1 MASPPPVAPSRA
13 ALNALRGLL
22 LTTSCSLILLSEERR
37 RRMQIAI
44 TAIENAKKLQLV
56 ANSFRESRRT
66 IARTRGSAS
75 GSESDIFAEIDEDA
89 LSKMSITRAKRSI
102 RRRGRTN
109 TRGGIDEATDIC
121 EYSSRLLQ
129 PISRNKSHHEPIQPC
144 EIAGSIGPMS
154 RATQFTGNLDILSF
168 NKMKSTWLR
177 SNRPQRSDWKAPRR
191 GTRFHS
197 THAAHL
203 PVSDTNITKA
213 RERSIPK
220 TDHSSLA
227 SRHHF
232 RQLTADL
239 ERLLTDLEA
248 RIAENRDKICS
259 KDLSSVK
266 DLVEEIASLGQFPAA
281 AMELVQS
288 QAIRL
293 FKIATHSCPADIIAT
308 LSSLLPLK
316 EDAMEIL
323 APCALVLK
331 NHAHRKSLREVLIFL
346 SNNHPLCPWASGR
359 LIHRLLSWLS
369 ESQRNFASIKQLYLR
384 LQECGLFRDI
394 EIRKEVEIEIRQLM
408 VKLALKADETKF
420 TNIELR
426 MLEKDL
432 GAVVS
437 DVRLL
442 QDLIPW
448 KVNGGKWDEVWSH
461 IQVLRQSIEHP
472 EEAQSVGNKFL
483 YQRLLRDATDSFVA
497 QCRDHDEVEAFLR
510 KAVTGF
516 SLERIKPKWFF
527 AVLDGHARRRRAD
540 SAGSWL
546 HFCCDNNLLVDKSF
560 NQLFFARCRRS
571 LWYCDRSIRRLYD
584 RLLAKRLRRAQGL
597 ATTQPTDPDHL
608 ETHPT
613 VALRNTVSEQL
624 EGENVDTERARHLIS
639 LAYRKGRDVSKALT
653 PLLIALFKQ
662 GGDPSTWINS
672 SLESGIR
679 LQDSTYNAA
688 AQALSAR
695 GKHGAAINVC
705 KIAARENGNGQLLYS
720 EYNFANLVFAYT
732 GSVQYKE
739 LQSLLSEFTSEMI
752 WWHGSKI
759 CKETIKLAMK
769 RAASRILTYPEQSEI
784 HRKAFEQLQV
794 TLEHVQKCRP
804 SSRQRVDIS
813 KTLITILKVNNRPK
827 TTNSEREKKGHI
839 PR

>member
-37 RRMQIAI
+37 RRMQIAL

-56 ANSFRESRRT
+56 ANSFRESRRK

-75 GSESDIFAEIDEDA
+75 GSEGDLFAEIDDDA
-89 LSKMSITRAKRSI
+89 ISKMSIPRVKRSS
-102 RRRGRTN
+102 RRRGRTHI
-109 TRGGIDEATDIC
+109 RGEIDEATDIC

-129 PISRNKSHHEPIQPC
+129 PISRSKNHHEPIQPA
-144 EIAGSIGPMS
+144 EIAEPIGPTS
-154 RATQFTGNLDILSF
+154 RVIHFTGNLDILSF
-168 NKMKSTWLR
+168 KMKSTWLR
-177 SNRPQRSDWKAPRR
+177 SNRTQCPDWKALRR
-191 GTRFHS
+191 GTRFYS
-197 THAAHL
+197 TQAAHL
-203 PVSDTNITKA
+203 PLSDTNIAEA
-213 RERSIPK
+213 RERSILN

-248 RIAENRDKICS
+248 RIAENKEQVCN
-259 KDLSSVK
+259 KDLSSAK
-266 DLVEEIASLGQFPAA
+266 DLVEEIASFGHFSAA
-281 AMELVQS
+281 AVDLVQS

-293 FKIATHSCPADIIAT
+293 FRVGTHSCPADIIAA

-323 APCALVLK
+323 APCALALK
-331 NHAHRKSLREVLIFL
+331 NSAHRKSLREVLIFL
-346 SNNHPLCPWASGR
+346 SNNNSLCPWASGR

-369 ESQRNFASIKQLYLR
+369 ESQCKFVSIKQLYLG
-384 LQECGLFRDI
+384 LQECGLFRDM

-408 VKLALKADETKF
+408 VELALKADETEF
-420 TNIELR
+420 TNTELR
-426 MLEKDL
+426 ILEEDL

-442 QDLIPW
+442 RDLIPW

-472 EEAQSVGNKFL
+472 EEAQSVENKSL
-483 YQRLLRDATDSFVA
+483 YQKILRDATDNFVA

-510 KAVTGF
+510 KAVTVF
-516 SLERIKPKWFF
+516 SLEKIRPQWFF
-527 AVLDGHARRRRAD
+527 AVLDGHARRRGAD

-546 HFCCDNNLLVDKSF
+546 HFCCDHKLLMDAWF
-560 NQLFFARCRRS
+560 TRLFFARCRKS
-571 LWYCDRSIRRLYD
+571 LWFCDRSIRRLYD
-584 RLLAKRLRRAQGL
+584 RLLAKRSRRAQVL
-597 ATTQPTDPDHL
+597 AMTQPAEPDHL
-608 ETHPT
+608 ETPPA
-613 VALRNTVSEQL
+613 VMLRNTVSERF
-624 EGENVDTERARHLIS
+624 EGENVDTERARRLIS
-639 LAYRKGRDVSKALT
+639 SAYRKGSDVSRALT

-662 GGDPSTWINS
+662 GGDPSTWINTC
-672 SLESGIR
+672 LESGIR

-695 GKHGAAINVC
+695 GKHWAAIKVC
-705 KIAARENGNGQLLYS
+705 EIAARENGNGQLLYN

-732 GSVQYKE
+732 GFVRYKE

-769 RAASRILTYPEQSEI
+769 KAASRILTRPEQSEI
-784 HRKAFEQLQV
+784 HRQAFEQLQV
-794 TLEHVQKCRP
+794 ALEHVKQCRP
-804 SSRQRVDIS
+804 SSRQRVAIS
-813 KTLITILKVNNRPK
+813 KTLITILKLNRPK
-827 TTNSEREKKGHI
+827 TTDSKREKENE
-839 PR
+839 

>member
-37 RRMQIAI
+37 RRMQIAL

-56 ANSFRESRRT
+56 AHSFRESRRT
-66 IARTRGSAS
+66 IARTSGSAS
-75 GSESDIFAEIDEDA
+75 GSEGDLFAEIDDDA
-89 LSKMSITRAKRSI
+89 LSEMSITRAKRSS
-102 RRRGRTN
+102 RRRGRTHI
-109 TRGGIDEATDIC
+109 RGGIDEATDIC

-129 PISRNKSHHEPIQPC
+129 PISRNKSHHQRIQPA
-144 EIAGSIGPMS
+144 EIAEPVGPMS
-154 RATQFTGNLDILSF
+154 RATHFTGNLDILSF

-177 SNRPQRSDWKAPRR
+177 SNRPQRSVWKAPRR

-203 PVSDTNITKA
+203 PVSDTNITEA
-213 RERSIPK
+213 RERSIPT

-248 RIAENRDKICS
+248 RIAENKEKICD
-259 KDLSSVK
+259 KDLSSAK
-266 DLVEEIASLGQFPAA
+266 DLVEEIASFGHLPVA
-281 AMELVQS
+281 AMDLVQS

-293 FKIATHSCPADIIAT
+293 FRIATHSPADIIAT
-308 LSSLLPLK
+308 LSSLLPLTG
-316 EDAMEIL
+316 DAMEIL

-331 NHAHRKSLREVLIFL
+331 NSAHRKSLREVLIFL
-346 SNNHPLCPWASGR
+346 SNNNSLCPWTSGR

-369 ESQRNFASIKQLYLR
+369 ESQCDFVSIKQLYLG
-384 LQECGLFRDI
+384 LQKSGLFRDI

-408 VKLALKADETKF
+408 VELALKADETDF
-420 TNIELR
+420 TNTELR
-426 MLEKDL
+426 MLEEDL

-442 QDLIPW
+442 RDLIPW

-472 EEAQSVGNKFL
+472 EEEAQSLGNKSL
-483 YQRLLRDATDSFVA
+483 YQEILSDATDNFVA

-516 SLERIKPKWFF
+516 SLQRIRPKWFF

-546 HFCCDNNLLVDKSF
+546 HFCCDHKLLVGVWF
-560 NQLFFARCRRS
+560 NRLFFARCRKS
-571 LWYCDRSIRRLYD
+571 LWFCDRSIRRLYD
-584 RLLAKRLRRAQGL
+584 RLLAKRLRMAQDL
-597 ATTQPTDPDHL
+597 ATTQPADPDHL
-608 ETHPT
+608 ETPPA

-624 EGENVDTERARHLIS
+624 ESENVDTERARHLIS
-639 LAYRKGRDVSKALT
+639 SAYRKGRDVSRALT
-653 PLLIALFKQ
+653 PLLIALFQQ
-662 GGDPSTWINS
+662 GEDPSSWINT

-679 LQDSTYNAA
+679 LQDSIYNAA

-695 GKHGAAINVC
+695 GKHSAAIKVC
-705 KIAARENGNGQLLYS
+705 EIAARENGNGQLSYN
-720 EYNFANLVFAYT
+720 EYNFANLVFAYS
-732 GSVQYKE
+732 GFFLYKE

-769 RAASRILTYPEQSEI
+769 KAASRISTQPEQSEI
-784 HRKAFEQLQV
+784 HRQAFEQLQV
-794 TLEHVQKCRP
+794 ALEHVKQCRP

-813 KTLITILKVNNRPK
+813 KTLITILEVKRPK
-827 TTNSEREKKGHI
+827 TTNSKREKESHI
-839 PR
+839 P

>member
-37 RRMQIAI
+37 RRMQIAL

-56 ANSFRESRRT
+56 AHSFRESRRT
-66 IARTRGSAS
+66 IARTSGSAS
-75 GSESDIFAEIDEDA
+75 GSEGDLFAEIDDDA
-89 LSKMSITRAKRSI
+89 LSEMSITRAKRSS
-102 RRRGRTN
+102 RRRGRTHI
-109 TRGGIDEATDIC
+109 RGGIDEATDIC

-129 PISRNKSHHEPIQPC
+129 PISRNKSHHERIQPA
-144 EIAGSIGPMS
+144 EIAEPVGPMS
-154 RATQFTGNLDILSF
+154 RATHFTGNLDILSF

-177 SNRPQRSDWKAPRR
+177 SNRPQRSVWKAPRR

-203 PVSDTNITKA
+203 PVSDTNITEA
-213 RERSIPK
+213 RERSIPT

-248 RIAENRDKICS
+248 RIAENKEKICD
-259 KDLSSVK
+259 KDLSSAK
-266 DLVEEIASLGQFPAA
+266 DLVEEIASFGHLPVA
-281 AMELVQS
+281 AMDLVQS

-293 FKIATHSCPADIIAT
+293 FRIATHSPADIIAT

-316 EDAMEIL
+316 GDAMEIL

-331 NHAHRKSLREVLIFL
+331 NSAHRKSLREVLIFL
-346 SNNHPLCPWASGR
+346 SNNNSLCPWTSGR

-369 ESQRNFASIKQLYLR
+369 ESQCDFVSIKQLYLG
-384 LQECGLFRDI
+384 LQKSGLFRDI

-408 VKLALKADETKF
+408 VELALKADETDF
-420 TNIELR
+420 TNTELR
-426 MLEKDL
+426 MLEEDL

-442 QDLIPW
+442 RDLIPW

-472 EEAQSVGNKFL
+472 EEEAQSLGNKSL
-483 YQRLLRDATDSFVA
+483 YQEILSDATDNFVA

-516 SLERIKPKWFF
+516 SLQRIRPKWFF

-546 HFCCDNNLLVDKSF
+546 HFCCDHKLLVGVWF
-560 NQLFFARCRRS
+560 NRLFFARCRKS
-571 LWYCDRSIRRLYD
+571 LWFCDRSIRRLYD
-584 RLLAKRLRRAQGL
+584 RLLAKRLRMAQDL
-597 ATTQPTDPDHL
+597 ATTQPADPDHL
-608 ETHPT
+608 ETPPA

-624 EGENVDTERARHLIS
+624 ESENVDTERARHLIS
-639 LAYRKGRDVSKALT
+639 SAYRKGRDVSRALT
-653 PLLIALFKQ
+653 PLLIALFQQ
-662 GGDPSTWINS
+662 GEDPSSWINT

-679 LQDSTYNAA
+679 LQDSIYNAA

-695 GKHGAAINVC
+695 GKHSAAIKVC
-705 KIAARENGNGQLLYS
+705 EIAARENGNGQLSYN
-720 EYNFANLVFAYT
+720 EYNFANLVFAYS
-732 GSVQYKE
+732 GFFLYKE

-769 RAASRILTYPEQSEI
+769 KAASRISTQPEQSEI
-784 HRKAFEQLQV
+784 HRQAFEQLQV
-794 TLEHVQKCRP
+794 ALEHVKQCRP

-813 KTLITILKVNNRPK
+813 KTLITILEVKRPK
-827 TTNSEREKKGHI
+827 TTDSKREKESHI
-839 PR
+839 P

>member
-37 RRMQIAI
+37 RRMQIAL

-56 ANSFRESRRT
+56 AHSFRESRRT
-66 IARTRGSAS
+66 IARTSGSAS
-75 GSESDIFAEIDEDA
+75 GSEGDLFAEIDDDA
-89 LSKMSITRAKRSI
+89 LSEMSITRAKRSS
-102 RRRGRTN
+102 RRRGRTHI
-109 TRGGIDEATDIC
+109 RGGIDEATDIC

-129 PISRNKSHHEPIQPC
+129 PISRNKSHHERIQPA
-144 EIAGSIGPMS
+144 EIAEPVGPMS
-154 RATQFTGNLDILSF
+154 RATHFTGNLDILSF

-177 SNRPQRSDWKAPRR
+177 SNRPQRSVWKAPRR

-203 PVSDTNITKA
+203 PVSDTNITEA
-213 RERSIPK
+213 RERSIPT
-220 TDHSSLA
+220 TDHRSLA

-248 RIAENRDKICS
+248 RIAENKEKICD
-259 KDLSSVK
+259 KDLSSAK
-266 DLVEEIASLGQFPAA
+266 DLVEEIASFGHLPVA
-281 AMELVQS
+281 AMDLVQS

-293 FKIATHSCPADIIAT
+293 FRIATHSPADIIAT

-316 EDAMEIL
+316 GDAMEIL

-331 NHAHRKSLREVLIFL
+331 NSAHRKSLREVLIFL
-346 SNNHPLCPWASGR
+346 SNNNPLCPWTSGR

-369 ESQRNFASIKQLYLR
+369 ESQCDFVSIKQLYLG
-384 LQECGLFRDI
+384 LQKSGLFRDI

-408 VKLALKADETKF
+408 VELALKADETDF
-420 TNIELR
+420 TNTELR
-426 MLEKDL
+426 MLEEDL

-442 QDLIPW
+442 RDLIPW

-472 EEAQSVGNKFL
+472 EEEAQSLGNKSL
-483 YQRLLRDATDSFVA
+483 YQKILSDATDNFVA

-516 SLERIKPKWFF
+516 SLQRIRPKWFF

-546 HFCCDNNLLVDKSF
+546 HFCCDHKLLVGVWF
-560 NQLFFARCRRS
+560 NRLFFARCRKS
-571 LWYCDRSIRRLYD
+571 LWFCDRSIRRLYD
-584 RLLAKRLRRAQGL
+584 RLLAKRLRMAQDL
-597 ATTQPTDPDHL
+597 ATTQPADPDHL
-608 ETHPT
+608 ETPPA

-624 EGENVDTERARHLIS
+624 ESENVDTERARHLIS
-639 LAYRKGRDVSKALT
+639 SAYRKGRDVSRALT
-653 PLLIALFKQ
+653 PLLIALFQQ
-662 GGDPSTWINS
+662 GEDPSSWINT

-679 LQDSTYNAA
+679 LQDSIYNAA

-695 GKHGAAINVC
+695 GKHSAAIKVC
-705 KIAARENGNGQLLYS
+705 EIAARENGNGQLSYN
-720 EYNFANLVFAYT
+720 EYNFANLVFAYS
-732 GSVQYKE
+732 GFFLYKE

-769 RAASRILTYPEQSEI
+769 KAASRISTQPEQSEI
-784 HRKAFEQLQV
+784 HRQAFEQLQV
-794 TLEHVQKCRP
+794 ALEHVKQCRP

-813 KTLITILKVNNRPK
+813 KTLITILEVKRPK
-827 TTNSEREKKGHI
+827 TTDSKREKESHI
-839 PR
+839 P

>member
-37 RRMQIAI
+37 RRMQIAL

-56 ANSFRESRRT
+56 AHSFRDSGRT
-66 IARTRGSAS
+66 IARTRSSAS
-75 GSESDIFAEIDEDA
+75 GSEGDLFAEIDDDA
-89 LSKMSITRAKRSI
+89 LSEMSITRAKRSS
-102 RRRGRTN
+102 RRKGRTHI
-109 TRGGIDEATDIC
+109 RGGIDEATDIC

-129 PISRNKSHHEPIQPC
+129 PISRNKSHHERIQPA
-144 EIAGSIGPMS
+144 EIAEPIGPMS
-154 RATQFTGNLDILSF
+154 RATHFTSNLDILSF

-177 SNRPQRSDWKAPRR
+177 SNRPQLSDWKAPLR

-197 THAAHL
+197 TNAPRL
-203 PVSDTNITKA
+203 PVSDTNITEA

-248 RIAENRDKICS
+248 RIAESKENVCN

-266 DLVEEIASLGQFPAA
+266 DLVEEIASFGHFPAA
-281 AMELVQS
+281 AMDLVQS
-288 QAIRL
+288 QATRL
-293 FKIATHSCPADIIAT
+293 FRISTHFCPADIIAM

-316 EDAMEIL
+316 GDAMEIL

-331 NHAHRKSLREVLIFL
+331 NSAHRKSLREVLIFL
-346 SNNHPLCPWASGR
+346 SNNNPLCPWKGGR

-369 ESQRNFASIKQLYLR
+369 ESQRDFVSIKQLYLR

-408 VKLALKADETKF
+408 VELALKADETEF
-420 TNIELR
+420 TNTELR
-426 MLEKDL
+426 MLEEDL

-442 QDLIPW
+442 RDLIPW
-448 KVNGGKWDEVWSH
+448 KVNGGKWDEVWTH

-472 EEAQSVGNKFL
+472 EEAQSVENKSL
-483 YQRLLRDATDSFVA
+483 YQKILRDATDNFVA

-510 KAVTGF
+510 KAVTAF
-516 SLERIKPKWFF
+516 SLQRIRPKWFF
-527 AVLDGHARRRRAD
+527 AVLDGHARRRGAD

-546 HFCCDNNLLVDKSF
+546 HFCCDHKLLVDACF
-560 NQLFFARCRRS
+560 NRPFFARCRKS
-571 LWYCDRSIRRLYD
+571 LWFCDRSIRRLYD
-584 RLLAKRLRRAQGL
+584 RLLAKRLRRAQNL
-597 ATTQPTDPDHL
+597 ATTQPADPDHL
-608 ETHPT
+608 ETPPAI
-613 VALRNTVSEQL
+613 ALRNTVLKQL
-624 EGENVDTERARHLIS
+624 ESENVDTERARHLIS
-639 LAYRKGRDVSKALT
+639 SAYRKGIDVSRAVT
-653 PLLIALFKQ
+653 PLLIALFQ
-662 GGDPSTWINS
+662 RGEDPSSWINT

-695 GKHGAAINVC
+695 GKHSAAIKVC
-705 KIAARENGNGQLLYS
+705 EIAARENGNGQLLYN

-732 GSVQYKE
+732 GFVRYKE

-769 RAASRILTYPEQSEI
+769 KAASRILTQPEQSEI
-784 HRKAFEQLQV
+784 HRQAFEQLQV
-794 TLEHVQKCRP
+794 ALEHVKQCRP
-804 SSRQRVDIS
+804 SSRQRMDIS
-813 KTLITILKVNNRPK
+813 KTLITILKVNRPK
-827 TTNSEREKKGHI
+827 TTDSKREKESYS

>member
-37 RRMQIAI
+37 RRMQIAL

-56 ANSFRESRRT
+56 AHSFRESRRT
-66 IARTRGSAS
+66 IARTSGSAS
-75 GSESDIFAEIDEDA
+75 GSEGDLFAEIDDDA
-89 LSKMSITRAKRSI
+89 LSEMSITRAKRSS
-102 RRRGRTN
+102 RRRGRTHI
-109 TRGGIDEATDIC
+109 RGGIDEATDIC

-129 PISRNKSHHEPIQPC
+129 PISRNKSHHERIQPA
-144 EIAGSIGPMS
+144 EIAEPVGPMS
-154 RATQFTGNLDILSF
+154 RATHFTGNLDILSF

-177 SNRPQRSDWKAPRR
+177 SNRPQRSVWKAPRR

-203 PVSDTNITKA
+203 PVSDTNITEA
-213 RERSIPK
+213 RERSIPT

-248 RIAENRDKICS
+248 RIAENKEKICD
-259 KDLSSVK
+259 KDLSSAK
-266 DLVEEIASLGQFPAA
+266 DLVEEIASFGHLPVA
-281 AMELVQS
+281 AMDLVQS

-293 FKIATHSCPADIIAT
+293 FRIATHSPADIIAT

-316 EDAMEIL
+316 GDAMEIL

-331 NHAHRKSLREVLIFL
+331 NSAHRKSLREVLIFL
-346 SNNHPLCPWASGR
+346 SNNNSLCPWTSGR

-369 ESQRNFASIKQLYLR
+369 ESQCDFVSIKQLYLG
-384 LQECGLFRDI
+384 LQKSGLFRDI

-408 VKLALKADETKF
+408 VELALKADETDF
-420 TNIELR
+420 TNTELR
-426 MLEKDL
+426 MLEEDL

-442 QDLIPW
+442 RDLIPW

-472 EEAQSVGNKFL
+472 EEEAQSLGNKSL
-483 YQRLLRDATDSFVA
+483 YQEILSDATDNFVA

-516 SLERIKPKWFF
+516 SLQRIRPKWFF

-546 HFCCDNNLLVDKSF
+546 HFCCDHKLLVGVWF
-560 NQLFFARCRRS
+560 NRLFFARCRKS
-571 LWYCDRSIRRLYD
+571 LWFCDRSIRRLYD
-584 RLLAKRLRRAQGL
+584 RLLAKRLRMAQDL
-597 ATTQPTDPDHL
+597 ATTQPADPDHL
-608 ETHPT
+608 ETPPA

-624 EGENVDTERARHLIS
+624 ESENVDTERARHLIS
-639 LAYRKGRDVSKALT
+639 SAYRKGRDVSRALT
-653 PLLIALFKQ
+653 PLLIALFQQ
-662 GGDPSTWINS
+662 GEDPSSWINT

-679 LQDSTYNAA
+679 LQDSIYNAA

-695 GKHGAAINVC
+695 GKHSAAIKVC
-705 KIAARENGNGQLLYS
+705 EIAARENGNGQLSYN
-720 EYNFANLVFAYT
+720 EYNFANLVFAYS
-732 GSVQYKE
+732 GFFLYKE

-769 RAASRILTYPEQSEI
+769 KAASRISTQPEQSEI
-784 HRKAFEQLQV
+784 HRQAFEQLQV
-794 TLEHVQKCRP
+794 ALEHVKQCRP

-813 KTLITILKVNNRPK
+813 KTLITILEVKRPK
-827 TTNSEREKKGHI
+827 TTDRKREKESHI
-839 PR
+839 P

>member
-37 RRMQIAI
+37 RRMQIAL

-56 ANSFRESRRT
+56 AHSFRESRRT
-66 IARTRGSAS
+66 IARTSGSAS
-75 GSESDIFAEIDEDA
+75 GSEGDLFAEIDDDA
-89 LSKMSITRAKRSI
+89 LSEMSITRAKRSS
-102 RRRGRTN
+102 RRRGRTHI
-109 TRGGIDEATDIC
+109 RGGIDEATDIC

-129 PISRNKSHHEPIQPC
+129 PISRNKSHHERIQPA
-144 EIAGSIGPMS
+144 EIAEPVGPMS
-154 RATQFTGNLDILSF
+154 RATHFTGNLDILSF

-177 SNRPQRSDWKAPRR
+177 SNRPQRSVWKAPRR

-203 PVSDTNITKA
+203 PVSDTNITEA
-213 RERSIPK
+213 RERSIPT

-248 RIAENRDKICS
+248 RIAENKEKICD
-259 KDLSSVK
+259 KDLSSAK
-266 DLVEEIASLGQFPAA
+266 DLVEEIASFGHLPVA
-281 AMELVQS
+281 AMDLVQS

-293 FKIATHSCPADIIAT
+293 FRIATHSPADIIAT

-316 EDAMEIL
+316 GDAMEIL

-331 NHAHRKSLREVLIFL
+331 NSAHRKSLREVLIFL
-346 SNNHPLCPWASGR
+346 SNNNSLCPWTSGR

-369 ESQRNFASIKQLYLR
+369 ESQCDFVSIKQLYLG
-384 LQECGLFRDI
+384 LQKSGLFRDI

-408 VKLALKADETKF
+408 VELALKADETDF
-420 TNIELR
+420 TNTELR
-426 MLEKDL
+426 MLEEDL

-442 QDLIPW
+442 RDLIPW

-461 IQVLRQSIEHP
+461 IQVLRQSIEHLE
-472 EEAQSVGNKFL
+472 EEAQSLGNKSL
-483 YQRLLRDATDSFVA
+483 YQEILSDATDNFVA

-516 SLERIKPKWFF
+516 SLQRIRPKWFF

-546 HFCCDNNLLVDKSF
+546 HFCCDHKLLVGVWF
-560 NQLFFARCRRS
+560 NRLFFARCRKS
-571 LWYCDRSIRRLYD
+571 LWFCDRSIRRLYD
-584 RLLAKRLRRAQGL
+584 RLLAKRLRRTQDL
-597 ATTQPTDPDHL
+597 ATTQPADPDHL
-608 ETHPT
+608 ETPPA

-624 EGENVDTERARHLIS
+624 ESENVDTERARHLIS
-639 LAYRKGRDVSKALT
+639 SAYRKGRDVSRALT
-653 PLLIALFKQ
+653 PLLIALFQQ
-662 GGDPSTWINS
+662 GEDPSSWINT

-679 LQDSTYNAA
+679 LQDSIYNAA

-695 GKHGAAINVC
+695 GKHSAAIKVC
-705 KIAARENGNGQLLYS
+705 EIAARENGNGQLSYN
-720 EYNFANLVFAYT
+720 EYNFANLVFAYS
-732 GSVQYKE
+732 GFFLYKE

-769 RAASRILTYPEQSEI
+769 KAASRISTQPEQSEI
-784 HRKAFEQLQV
+784 HRQAFEQLQV
-794 TLEHVQKCRP
+794 ALEHVKQCRP

-813 KTLITILKVNNRPK
+813 KTLITILEVKRPK
-827 TTNSEREKKGHI
+827 TTDRKREKESHI
-839 PR
+839 P

>member
-37 RRMQIAI
+37 RRMQIAL

-56 ANSFRESRRT
+56 AHSFRESRRT
-66 IARTRGSAS
+66 IARTSGSAS
-75 GSESDIFAEIDEDA
+75 GSEGDLFAEIDDDA
-89 LSKMSITRAKRSI
+89 LSEMSITRAKRSS
-102 RRRGRTN
+102 RRRGRTHI
-109 TRGGIDEATDIC
+109 RGGIDEATDIC
-121 EYSSRLLQ
+121 EYSSRLLH
-129 PISRNKSHHEPIQPC
+129 PISRNKSHHERIQPA
-144 EIAGSIGPMS
+144 EIAEPVGPMS
-154 RATQFTGNLDILSF
+154 RATHFTGNLDILSF

-177 SNRPQRSDWKAPRR
+177 SNRPQRSVWKAPRR

-203 PVSDTNITKA
+203 PVSDTNITEA
-213 RERSIPK
+213 RERSIP
-220 TDHSSLA
+220 TTGHSSLA

-248 RIAENRDKICS
+248 RIAENKEKICD
-259 KDLSSVK
+259 KDLSSAK
-266 DLVEEIASLGQFPAA
+266 DLVEEIASFGHLPVA
-281 AMELVQS
+281 AMDLVQS

-293 FKIATHSCPADIIAT
+293 FRIATHSPADIIAT

-316 EDAMEIL
+316 GDAMEIL

-331 NHAHRKSLREVLIFL
+331 NSAHRKSLREVLIFL
-346 SNNHPLCPWASGR
+346 SNNNPLCPWMSGR

-369 ESQRNFASIKQLYLR
+369 ESQCDFVSIKQLYLG
-384 LQECGLFRDI
+384 LQKSGLFRDI
-394 EIRKEVEIEIRQLM
+394 ELRKEVEIEIRQLM
-408 VKLALKADETKF
+408 IELALKADETDF
-420 TNIELR
+420 TNKELR
-426 MLEKDL
+426 MLEEDL

-442 QDLIPW
+442 RDLIPW

-472 EEAQSVGNKFL
+472 EEEAQSLENKSL
-483 YQRLLRDATDSFVA
+483 YQKILSDATDNFVA

-516 SLERIKPKWFF
+516 SLQRIRPKWFF

-546 HFCCDNNLLVDKSF
+546 HFCCDHKLLVGVWF
-560 NQLFFARCRRS
+560 NRLFFARCRKS
-571 LWYCDRSIRRLYD
+571 LWFCDRSIRRLYD
-584 RLLAKRLRRAQGL
+584 RLLAKRLRMAQDL
-597 ATTQPTDPDHL
+597 ATTQPADPDHL
-608 ETHPT
+608 ETPPA

-624 EGENVDTERARHLIS
+624 ESENVDTERARHLIS
-639 LAYRKGRDVSKALT
+639 SAYRKGRDVSRALT
-653 PLLIALFKQ
+653 PLLIALFQQ
-662 GGDPSTWINS
+662 GEDPSSWINT

-679 LQDSTYNAA
+679 LQDSIYNAA

-695 GKHGAAINVC
+695 GKHSAAIKVC
-705 KIAARENGNGQLLYS
+705 EIAARENGNGQLSYN
-720 EYNFANLVFAYT
+720 EYNFANLVFAYS
-732 GSVQYKE
+732 GFFLYKE

-769 RAASRILTYPEQSEI
+769 KAASRISTQPEQSEI
-784 HRKAFEQLQV
+784 HRQAFEQLQV
-794 TLEHVQKCRP
+794 ALEHVKQCRP

-813 KTLITILKVNNRPK
+813 KTLITILEVKRPK
-827 TTNSEREKKGHI
+827 TTDSKREKESHI
-839 PR
+839 P

>member
-37 RRMQIAI
+37 RRMQIAL
-44 TAIENAKKLQLV
+44 TAIENAKKLQL
-56 ANSFRESRRT
+56 AAHSFRKSRRT
-66 IARTRGSAS
+66 IARTRGSVS
-75 GSESDIFAEIDEDA
+75 GSEGDLFAEIDDDA
-89 LSKMSITRAKRSI
+89 LSEMSITRAKRSS
-102 RRRGRTN
+102 RRRGRTH

-129 PISRNKSHHEPIQPC
+129 PISRNKNHHERIQPV
-144 EIAGSIGPMS
+144 EIAEPIGPMS
-154 RATQFTGNLDILSF
+154 RATHFTGNLNILSF

-177 SNRPQRSDWKAPRR
+177 SDRLQRSDWKAPQR

-197 THAAHL
+197 THAVHL
-203 PVSDTNITKA
+203 PASDTKITEA

-220 TDHSSLA
+220 TDHSSFA

-248 RIAENRDKICS
+248 HIAENKDNICN
-259 KDLSSVK
+259 KDLSSAK
-266 DLVEEIASLGQFPAA
+266 DLFEEIASFGHLPAA
-281 AMELVQS
+281 AMDLVQS
-288 QAIRL
+288 LAIRL
-293 FKIATHSCPADIIAT
+293 FRIATHSCPADIIAT

-316 EDAMEIL
+316 GDAMEIL

-331 NHAHRKSLREVLIFL
+331 DSAHRKSLREVLIFL
-346 SNNHPLCPWASGR
+346 ANNHPLCPWTSGR

-369 ESQRNFASIKQLYLR
+369 ESQRDFVSIKQLYLG

-408 VKLALKADETKF
+408 VELALKADETEF
-420 TNIELR
+420 TNTELR
-426 MLEKDL
+426 MLEEDL

-437 DVRLL
+437 DVRVLR
-442 QDLIPW
+442 DLIPW
-448 KVNGGKWDEVWSH
+448 KVNGSKWDEVWSH

-472 EEAQSVGNKFL
+472 EEAQSVKNKSL
-483 YQRLLRDATDSFVA
+483 YRKILRDATDNFVA

-510 KAVTGF
+510 KAVTCF
-516 SLERIKPKWFF
+516 NLERIKPKWFF
-527 AVLDGHARRRRAD
+527 AVLDGHARRRAAD

-546 HFCCDNNLLVDKSF
+546 HFCCDHNLLVDVWF
-560 NQLFFARCRRS
+560 NPLFFARCRKS
-571 LWYCDRSIRRLYD
+571 LWFCDRSIRRLYD
-584 RLLAKRLRRAQGL
+584 RLLAKRLHRAEDL
-597 ATTQPTDPDHL
+597 ATTQPADPDHL
-608 ETHPT
+608 ETPPA
-613 VALRNTVSEQL
+613 VALRNTVLEQL
-624 EGENVDTERARHLIS
+624 ESENVDTERARHLIS
-639 LAYRKGRDVSKALT
+639 SAYRKGSDVSRALT
-653 PLLIALFKQ
+653 PLLIALFQQ
-662 GGDPSTWINS
+662 GEDPSLWINT

-679 LQDSTYNAA
+679 LQDSIYNAA

-695 GKHGAAINVC
+695 GKHLAAIKVC
-705 KIAARENGNGQLLYS
+705 EIAARENGNGQLLYN

-732 GSVQYKE
+732 GFVRYKE

-769 RAASRILTYPEQSEI
+769 KAASRILTQPRQSET
-784 HRKAFEQLQV
+784 HRQAFEQLQV
-794 TLEHVQKCRP
+794 ALEHVKQCRP
-804 SSRQRVDIS
+804 SSRQRLDIS
-813 KTLITILKVNNRPK
+813 KTLMTILEVNQSK
-827 TTNSEREKKGHI
+827 TKDSKREKKTRI

>member
-37 RRMQIAI
+37 RRMQIAL

-56 ANSFRESRRT
+56 AHSFRESRRT
-66 IARTRGSAS
+66 IARTSGSAS
-75 GSESDIFAEIDEDA
+75 GSEGDLFAEIDDDA
-89 LSKMSITRAKRSI
+89 LSEMSITRAKRSS
-102 RRRGRTN
+102 RRRGRTHI
-109 TRGGIDEATDIC
+109 RGGIDEATDIC

-129 PISRNKSHHEPIQPC
+129 PISRNKSHHERIQPA
-144 EIAGSIGPMS
+144 EIAEPVGPMS
-154 RATQFTGNLDILSF
+154 RATHFTGNLDILSF

-177 SNRPQRSDWKAPRR
+177 SNRPQRSVWKAPRR

-203 PVSDTNITKA
+203 PVSDTNITEA
-213 RERSIPK
+213 RERSIPT

-248 RIAENRDKICS
+248 RIAENKEKICD
-259 KDLSSVK
+259 KDLSSAK
-266 DLVEEIASLGQFPAA
+266 DLVEEIASFGHLPVA
-281 AMELVQS
+281 AMDLVQS

-293 FKIATHSCPADIIAT
+293 FRIATHSPADIIAT

-316 EDAMEIL
+316 GDAMEIL

-331 NHAHRKSLREVLIFL
+331 NSAHRKSLREVLIFL
-346 SNNHPLCPWASGR
+346 SNNNSLCPWTSGR

-369 ESQRNFASIKQLYLR
+369 ESQCDFVSIKQLYLG
-384 LQECGLFRDI
+384 LQKSGLFRDI

-408 VKLALKADETKF
+408 VELALKADETDF
-420 TNIELR
+420 TNTELR
-426 MLEKDL
+426 MLEEDL

-442 QDLIPW
+442 RDLIPW

-472 EEAQSVGNKFL
+472 GEEAQSLGNKSL
-483 YQRLLRDATDSFVA
+483 YQEILSDATDNFVA

-516 SLERIKPKWFF
+516 SLQRIRPKWFF

-546 HFCCDNNLLVDKSF
+546 HFCCDHKLLVGVWF
-560 NQLFFARCRRS
+560 NRLFFARCRKS
-571 LWYCDRSIRRLYD
+571 LWFCDRSIRRLYD
-584 RLLAKRLRRAQGL
+584 RLLAKRLRMAQDL
-597 ATTQPTDPDHL
+597 ATTQPADPDHL
-608 ETHPT
+608 ETPPA

-624 EGENVDTERARHLIS
+624 ESENVDTERARHLIS
-639 LAYRKGRDVSKALT
+639 SAYRKGRDVSRALT
-653 PLLIALFKQ
+653 PLLIALFQQ
-662 GGDPSTWINS
+662 GEDPSSWINT

-679 LQDSTYNAA
+679 LQDSIYNAA

-695 GKHGAAINVC
+695 GKHSAAIKVC
-705 KIAARENGNGQLLYS
+705 EIAARENGNGQLSYN
-720 EYNFANLVFAYT
+720 EYNFANLVFAYS
-732 GSVQYKE
+732 GFFLYKE

-769 RAASRILTYPEQSEI
+769 KAASRISTQPEQSEI
-784 HRKAFEQLQV
+784 HRQAFEQLQV
-794 TLEHVQKCRP
+794 ALEHVKQCRP

-813 KTLITILKVNNRPK
+813 KTLITILEVKRPK
-827 TTNSEREKKGHI
+827 TTDRKREKESHI
-839 PR
+839 P